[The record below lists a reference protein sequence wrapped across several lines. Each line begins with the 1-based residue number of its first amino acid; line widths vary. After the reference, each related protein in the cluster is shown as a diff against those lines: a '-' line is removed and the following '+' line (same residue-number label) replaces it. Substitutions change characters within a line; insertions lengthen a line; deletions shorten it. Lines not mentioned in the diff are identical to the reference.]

1 MKKGFTMIE
10 LIFVIVILGILAA
23 VAIPRLTATRD
34 DAQVARAATDLAT
47 AVHDLSSYYTA
58 KGSLSTKLSDMTNVA
73 TFSDKDADMNS
84 TVTTV
89 AFPETGGC
97 ITVQPTSTVAG
108 GAANGINIKYDKANA
123 TIVCKGIAAA
133 SAKLMGLTLDS
144 DGAAPDGNKTY
155 NFGGS
160 GVKW

>member
-34 DAQVARAATDLAT
+34 DAQIARAATDLAT
-47 AVHDLSSYYTA
+47 AVNDFSAYYTA
-58 KGSLSTKLSDMTNVA
+58 KGTLSTKLSDMTNVT
-73 TFSDKDADMNS
+73 TFDNKDADMNA
-84 TVTTV
+84 TATEVK
-89 AFPETGGC
+89 FPDADGC
-97 ITVQPTSTVAG
+97 ITIQPTATVEG
-108 GAANGINIKYDKANA
+108 GAANGINISYAANGA
-123 TIVCKGIAAA
+123 SIVCKGIAAA
-133 SAKLMGLTLDS
+133 SAKLMGLTLNN
-144 DGAAPDGNKTY
+144 DGTAPDGNKTY

>member
-34 DAQVARAATDLAT
+34 DAQIARAATDLAT
-47 AVHDLSSYYTA
+47 AVHDISAYYTA
-58 KGSLSTKLSDMTNVA
+58 KGSLATSLNAMTNVT
-73 TFSDKDADMNS
+73 TFSSTTADMNS
-84 TVTTV
+84 TSTTIK
-89 AFPETGGC
+89 FPDSSGC
-97 ITVQPTSTVAG
+97 ITIQPTSTVAS

-144 DGAAPDGNKTY
+144 DGAALDGNKSY
-155 NFGGS
+155 NLGGS
-160 GVKW
+160 GVKF

>member
-34 DAQVARAATDLAT
+34 DAQIARAATDLAT
-47 AVHDLSSYYTA
+47 AVHDISAYYTA
-58 KGSLSTKLSDMTNVA
+58 KGGLTTLSSMTNVT
-73 TFSDKDADMNS
+73 TFSDVSTDMNNTS
-84 TVTTV
+84 NSVK
-89 AFPETGGC
+89 FPDSSGC
-97 ITVQPTSTVAG
+97 ITITPTTTSS
-108 GAANGINIKYDKANA
+108 GASNGIRIAYSSSSA
-123 TIVCKGIAAA
+123 TTVCKGIAAA